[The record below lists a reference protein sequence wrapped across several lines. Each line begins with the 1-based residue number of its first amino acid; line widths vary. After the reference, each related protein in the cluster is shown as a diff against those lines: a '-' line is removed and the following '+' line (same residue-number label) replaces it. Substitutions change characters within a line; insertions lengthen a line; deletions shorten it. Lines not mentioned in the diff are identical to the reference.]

1 MVEFFNKVKW
11 LHLFVGLIIAFS
23 VAFLLSDLLLHVKG
37 KIFEYLF
44 ETGRV
49 EFTNETDL
57 QARVDMFDSAVYW
70 LPLHVI
76 NAGIVAAVS
85 TFYVVKRSLGAEFEN
100 GLALGVIN
108 SICIYQLS
116 LLLSFTCV
124 GVSVYISYKRKG
136 SQEP

>member
-1 MVEFFNKVKW
+1 MIEFFKKVKW

-37 KIFEYLF
+37 KVFKYLF

-57 QARVDMFDSAVYW
+57 QARVDMFDSSTYW

-76 NAGIVAAVS
+76 NAGIVATVS
-85 TFYVVKRSLGAEFEN
+85 TFYVVKRSFGVEFAN

-108 SICIYQLS
+108 SIFIYQLNP
-116 LLLSFTCV
+116 LLSFTCV
-124 GVSVYISYKRKG
+124 GVSMYISHRRKG